1 MKEGESH
8 DKNADGKVRG
18 NDVYFQDSVVHGGA
32 FPHRRRNVTAF
43 RIRHIWKPRCVFLF
57 PSHGLAGS
65 SKESPGV
72 G

>member
-43 RIRHIWKPRCVFLF
+43 VFDTSGNPDVF
-57 PSHGLAGS
+57 FYSRRTAWPVRPKNRREH
-65 SKESPGV
+65 
-72 G
+72 